1 MSDET
6 LKEKTITKN
15 KIAAEDKLFG
25 KTKQVVKKPPVL
37 FKQTQDHLEQL
48 SQIIGCP
55 VLSYFK
61 PPSGNIWSQDLYAL
75 MQGLKTIG
83 KVDKLA
89 VYLRSDG
96 GSGMV
101 SLRII
106 HLLRSFVKELI
117 LLAPSECASA
127 ATMLALGCDEIH
139 MGPLSSLSP
148 VDSSMVHQLS
158 PMDKVGNKVSISF
171 DELSRVVKLW
181 NKEDTNNDKLLDI
194 LESNKTQNV
203 YSNLDNPYK
212 HLYNH
217 IHPLVFGAVDR
228 HSSLSARICREVLS
242 YHITDQDTIQHI
254 TDKLNHDYP
263 AHGYPITQKEAISIG
278 LPIRSLS
285 DQALQILNELQLLYG
300 EMAEDQI
307 TDFDSISYHDN
318 TVYSII
324 ETVGMQI
331 IYQHNY
337 DKFYRENEKR
347 YIILNDKSGW
357 SKNVFDMTKS
367 GKIVTSRVFI

>member
-1 MSDET
+1 MQSDTENQ
-6 LKEKTITKN
+6 KEIKAK
-15 KIAAEDKLFG
+15 KASSEDKIFG
-25 KTKQVVKKPPVL
+25 KVKQIVKKPPVL
-37 FKQTQDHLEQL
+37 YKQTQEHLEEL
-48 SQIIGCP
+48 SKIIGCP

-75 MQGLKTIG
+75 MQCLKKIG

-158 PMDKVGNKVSISF
+158 PVDKVGNKVSISF

-181 NKEDTNNDKLLDI
+181 NKEDTNNDRLYDI

-242 YHITDQDTIQHI
+242 YHIQDQETIQRI
-254 TDKLNHDYP
+254 TDTLNHDYP
-263 AHGYPITQKEAISIG
+263 AHGYPITQKEATHIG
-278 LPIRSLS
+278 LPIKSLS
-285 DQALQILNELQLLYG
+285 DDALQILTELQLLYG
-300 EMAEDQI
+300 EMAEDKI
-307 TDFDSISYHDN
+307 TDYDSISYHDN
-318 TVYSII
+318 TIYSII
-324 ETVGMQI
+324 ETVGMQM
-331 IYQHNY
+331 IYQHNF

-357 SKNVFDMTKS
+357 NKNTFDKD
-367 GKIVTSRVFI
+367 GKILANRVFI